1 MILMNNFSLESC
13 DGKVKNLEDYKGKTL
28 VLYFYPKDSTKGC
41 TIEAME
47 FSDLKEDFDKL
58 GAVVVGISKDKISS
72 HKKFIEKD
80 NLKVELLSD
89 PERKVAR
96 EFKVLKAG
104 KMCGKDV
111 IKTIRSTFIFNKE
124 GKLVKEFRDVKPEG
138 HAMDVLNYLKEND
151 L

>member
-47 FSDLKEDFDKL
+47 FSGLKEDFDKL

-89 PERKVAR
+89 PERKVA
-96 EFKVLKAG
+96 EKFKVLKAG

>member
-47 FSDLKEDFDKL
+47 FSDLKKDFDKL

-89 PERKVAR
+89 PERKVA
-96 EFKVLKAG
+96 EKFKVLKAG

>member
-47 FSDLKEDFDKL
+47 FSGLKEDFDKL

-89 PERKVAR
+89 PERKAAR